1 LFENEKI
8 GLFFGIGHRSAGA
21 NRKRRMIAPVDI
33 TRKSVYQGAERR
45 DLGVQSL
52 AAPVLIVAML

>member
-1 LFENEKI
+1 LVENAKI

-33 TRKSVYQGAERR
+33 TRKSVY
-45 DLGVQSL
+45 
-52 AAPVLIVAML
+52 